1 MRRFLTAA
9 CRGIAPFLAAAM
21 LLFAITAVKSFLEIR
36 PAADYQDEGTHTFT
50 ASSGYPTTRRGH
62 WQKQYHRYSTKY
74 VYVVEYRAPGG
85 WRWRR
90 DFPYES
96 AGKVAIQNRE
106 RVERQVFS
114 LTGENAYITTDP
126 GLTPQSYVE
135 RQQRRYLM
143 VTAVCLAVA
152 ASEGAIYLLVRSR
165 RNPPGEG

>member
-1 MRRFLTAA
+1 
-9 CRGIAPFLAAAM
+9 M

-36 PAADYQDEGTHTFT
+36 PAEDYQDEGTHTFT

-62 WQKQYHRYSTKY
+62 WQKQYHRYSAKY

-96 AGKVAIQNRE
+96 AGKAAIQNRE